1 MLVIKD
7 GQVYD
12 PINGING
19 ETKDIWIEGGKI
31 VESLDHIPQGAT
43 VIDALGMIVMPGGI
57 DIHAHIAGSK
67 VNTGRKLCPEDHYEH
82 FRMAKGDLRSG
93 VGFTVPTT
101 FMTGYKYAEM
111 GYTTVVE
118 AASAPIVTRHT
129 YEELDDM
136 PILDKAI
143 LVTLGNNEL
152 LMDRIAMGQMDE
164 ARDLVAWMLKSC
176 LLYTSRCV

>member
-1 MLVIKD
+1 MLVIKG

-31 VESLDHIPQGAT
+31 VESLGHIPQDVT

-67 VNTGRKLCPEDHYEH
+67 VNTGRK
-82 FRMAKGDLRSG
+82 F
-93 VGFTVPTT
+93 
-101 FMTGYKYAEM
+101 
-111 GYTTVVE
+111 
-118 AASAPIVTRHT
+118 
-129 YEELDDM
+129 
-136 PILDKAI
+136 
-143 LVTLGNNEL
+143 
-152 LMDRIAMGQMDE
+152 
-164 ARDLVAWMLKSC
+164 C